1 MKTSLIVL
9 LLLAGCSTAV
19 PVKRSFP
26 DVPAALKEEC
36 PELNKIN
43 DGAKLSEIVGVVSK
57 NYGQYHECR
66 IKTEAWIEWYDKQ
79 KQIFEEVK

>member
-1 MKTSLIVL
+1 MKKSLILL

-19 PVKRSFP
+19 PVHRSFP
-26 DVPAALKEEC
+26 DVPASLKEAC
-36 PELNKIN
+36 PELNKVN

-66 IKTEAWIEWYDKQ
+66 IKADAWIEWYDAQ
-79 KQIFEEVK
+79 KKIFEEVK